1 MRTINPLGKVKE
13 GFLKEVTSGLGFG
26 GSMGVGGEAGH
37 NQRHFSVLSTTP
49 ASSKIWNMCAF
60 YKVIIK
66 EGGNFVYKWNL

>member
-49 ASSKIWNMCAF
+49 ASSKI
-60 YKVIIK
+60 
-66 EGGNFVYKWNL
+66 